1 MSQAESRVRRR
12 RYVHCFIRVESSEK
26 GGVGR
31 ARREASMIK
40 IERILCPTD
49 LTPESEE
56 ALRYAVALAR
66 AYEAKLLLCHCGGS
80 TAEVGD
86 AGAAARRAASMFED
100 ALAQHLGMKNCSRL
114 DWEGFLLEGDDPGA
128 LITREA
134 AERRAD
140 LIVMRSRRRRYAAA
154 LLGSTAEAVCRAAPC
169 SVLVTHPRERAGA
182 SADDIRLGRVLVA
195 HDFSDRS
202 ELGLQYGSSLARH
215 FGAELR
221 LLHVLR
227 EPERDAP
234 ELAWAPGASQYLYHS
249 SVRRLQEALACE
261 ADTPGRVWPVVL
273 RGRPYEEIL
282 SYARENEVDLI
293 CMGADGVGR
302 GPRALFGSNVDRV
315 LRQSPCP
322 VLVARLF
329 KPAAVAQAPHG
340 DAAALELKP

>member
-1 MSQAESRVRRR
+1 M
-12 RYVHCFIRVESSEK
+12 
-26 GGVGR
+26 
-31 ARREASMIK
+31 RREASMIK

-49 LTPESEE
+49 LSPESEE

-66 AYEAKLLLCHCGGS
+66 AYEARLMLCHCNGGGS
-80 TAEVGD
+80 PAEVVET
-86 AGAAARRAASMFED
+86 ARHAASMFED
-100 ALAQHLGMKNCSRL
+100 ALARRLGMKDFARL
-114 DWEGFLLEGDDPGA
+114 DWEGFRLEGDDPGA
-128 LITREA
+128 LITRAA

-169 SVLVTHPRERAGA
+169 SVLVTNPRERVGA
-182 SADDIRLGRVLVA
+182 SAANMRLGRVLVA
-195 HDFSDRS
+195 YDFSDRS

-227 EPERDAP
+227 EPERDTP

-249 SVRRLQEALACE
+249 SVRRLQDALAGE
-261 ADTPGRVWPVVL
+261 AEPTGKVRAVVL
-273 RGRPYEEIL
+273 RGKPYEETL
-282 SYARENEVDLI
+282 TYARENEIDLI

-322 VLVARLF
+322 VLVARPF
-329 KPAAVAQAPHG
+329 KPAAAQTLHDASVEYVAG
-340 DAAALELKP
+340 